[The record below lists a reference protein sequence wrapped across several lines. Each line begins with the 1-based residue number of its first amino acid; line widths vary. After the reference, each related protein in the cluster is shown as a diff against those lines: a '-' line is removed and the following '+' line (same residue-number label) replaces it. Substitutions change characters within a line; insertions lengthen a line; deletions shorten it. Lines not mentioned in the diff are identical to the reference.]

1 MNKKLFLTV
10 ISLCILLI
18 IWSRISIG
26 LIETDLAYSWTIRY
40 FVLPISIISAFISY
54 FTYFRTIRQFE
65 KKEYRSLFLTQLRAI
80 FRVITLTAGL
90 TLIFSFT
97 SSSLIVL
104 TNTYF
109 GEQKTIK
116 VQGSVIKTDVS
127 TRKFRTHYFITI
139 KAEQFNRTIDLQVG
153 RPYTIGEPF
162 SQKMKIGYWGLL
174 YSDD

>member
-65 KKEYRSLFLTQLRAI
+65 KKEYRSLFLTQLRSI

-104 TNTYF
+104 TNTYL
-109 GEQKTIK
+109 GEQKTIN
-116 VQGSVIKTDVS
+116 VQGSVIKTDAS
-127 TRKFRTHYFITI
+127 TRKFRAHYFVTI
-139 KAEQFNRTIDLQVG
+139 KAKQLNRTIDLQVD

-162 SQKMKIGYWGLL
+162 TKKMKIGYWGLL